1 MTRISAFTG
10 GFSGYRA
17 ISRSLALAGGSEFT
31 GSTMMFMQTAAPTGW
46 TKLTTD
52 NDTGIRVVSGTAS
65 SGGTVAFSSLFSTLT
80 PTGTTS
86 PATIGAVG
94 STTLS
99 TPQIGTHSHTA
110 SHQGAGPVLIAEYG
124 TPTSRLR
131 DGRLTN
137 SGTQGSG
144 TSHTHPSPGE
154 SVGTSFVGTGLDF
167 NIKYVDVILA
177 TKN

>member
-17 ISRSLALAGGSEFT
+17 ISRSFAVAGGSEFT
-31 GSTMMFMQTAAPTGW
+31 GSTMVFMQTVAPTGW
-46 TKLTTD
+46 TKLTSD
-52 NDTGIRVVSGTAS
+52 NDTGIRVVSGTTS
-65 SGGTVAFSSLFSTLT
+65 SGGDVAFSSLFTTLT

-86 PATIGAVG
+86 SATIGAVG

-99 TPQIGTHSHTA
+99 TPQIGTHTHTA
-110 SHQGAGPVLIAEYG
+110 SHQGAGPLMIIEFG
-124 TPTSRLR
+124 SPTSRLR
-131 DGRLTN
+131 DGRLTT
-137 SGTQGSG
+137 SGTAGSG
-144 TSHTHPSPGE
+144 SSHTHPSPGQT
-154 SVGTSFVGTGLDF
+154 VGTSFVGTGLNF